1 MDVDLVI
8 QVNEQTFLN
17 AEKALISIGLQP
29 RLPVKAHE
37 VFHFR
42 DEYINNRNLIAWS
55 FVNPNNPAEMVNI
68 VITENLIEMN
78 TVNKQGFGL
87 NIQVLAIDDLIQMK
101 RKSGLPQNLED
112 IAALKKLKWELFNTL
127 AMNI

>member
-1 MDVDLVI
+1 
-8 QVNEQTFLN
+8 
-17 AEKALISIGLQP
+17 
-29 RLPVKAHE
+29 
-37 VFHFR
+37 
-42 DEYINNRNLIAWS
+42 
-55 FVNPNNPAEMVNI
+55 MVNI

-112 IAALKKLKWELFNTL
+112 IAALKKLK
-127 AMNI
+127 